1 MERNKTMNYL
11 LKVENLCKDNILDN
25 VTFNVEWGEMVAVMG
40 PSGSGKS
47 TLLYNI
53 AGMDK
58 PTGGR
63 VWLGSSEITSM
74 TEDEKAFFRL
84 RSTGFVFQQMNMM
97 KDLNIKDNILLP
109 AIHANKGKK
118 AKSKKELAERAEQLM
133 KKLSVSEIG
142 ERSISQ
148 VSGGQLQRAC
158 ICRSIMNEPM
168 IFFADEPTGALN
180 KSAAAEVMAEFEKL
194 NSEGTTIL
202 MVTHDSKVASVCSRV
217 LYLLD
222 GRICGEIDLGKAV
235 KGTERR
241 REEKLNSWLSEMGW

>member
-11 LKVENLCKDNILDN
+11 LRVESLCKENILDK

-53 AGMDK
+53 AGMDN
-58 PTGGR
+58 PTSGG
-63 VWLGSSEITSM
+63 VWLGGSEITSM
-74 TEDEKAFFRL
+74 TEDEKATVRL
-84 RSTGFVFQQMNMM
+84 NQTGFVFQQMNMM

-109 AIHANKGKK
+109 AIHANKGKNGK
-118 AKSKKELAERAEQLM
+118 NKKELAQRAELLM
-133 KKLSVSEIG
+133 NKLSVSEIG

-158 ICRSIMNEPM
+158 ICRSMMNEPL
-168 IFFADEPTGALN
+168 ILFADEPTGALN

-194 NSEGTTIL
+194 NNEGTTIL

-222 GRICGEIDLGKAV
+222 GKIYGEITLGKAM
-235 KGTERR
+235 KGEERQ
-241 REEKLNSWLSEMGW
+241 REEKLNNWLSEMGW